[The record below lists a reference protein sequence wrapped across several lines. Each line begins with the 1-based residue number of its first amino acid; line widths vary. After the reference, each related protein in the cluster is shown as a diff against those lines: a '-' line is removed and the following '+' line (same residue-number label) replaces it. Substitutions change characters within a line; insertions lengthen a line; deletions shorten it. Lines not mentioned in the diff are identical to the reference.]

1 MIKNSIS
8 KFALFLIFTILFAN
22 QLAAQGATQDFMRS
36 TGKIYVVVAV
46 IVLIFIGVILYLVRL
61 DSKISKLEKIIKEH
75 GES

>member
-1 MIKNSIS
+1 MFKNSRS
-8 KFALFLIFTILFAN
+8 KLALFLLTTILFSN
-22 QLAAQGATQDFMRS
+22 QLIAQAAAQDFMRS

-46 IVLIFIGVILYLVRL
+46 IVLIFIGVVFYLIRL

>member
-1 MIKNSIS
+1 MFKNSKS
-8 KFALFLIFTILFAN
+8 KLALFLLTTILFSN
-22 QLAAQGATQDFMRS
+22 QLIAQAAAQDFMRS

-46 IVLIFIGVILYLVRL
+46 IVLIFIGVVLYLIRL

>member
-8 KFALFLIFTILFAN
+8 KFALFLFFTILFTN
-22 QLAAQGATQDFMRS
+22 QLAAQQTVQDFMRN

-46 IVLIFIGVILYLVRL
+46 IVLIFIGIVFYLIRL